1 MNLIRRRPISFSREL
16 DAFFD
21 NFLEANTK
29 DLSHTDTSSWRP
41 SVDLK
46 EEKDR
51 YVVFADIPGVKPED
65 INVSVENNLLTISG
79 ERIHEASKEVEGY
92 TRIEREH
99 GSFNR
104 QFKLPDI
111 ASSSDII
118 ANFNHGVLEI
128 SIPKQVQ
135 EKPQRIQVNV
145 NNSY

>member
-1 MNLIRRRPISFSREL
+1 MNMIRRRPISFSREL

-21 NFLEANTK
+21 NFLDANAK

-46 EEKDR
+46 EEQDR

-79 ERIHEASKEVEGY
+79 ERIHEATTEVEGY

-111 ASSSDII
+111 ASSNDII
-118 ANFNHGVLEI
+118 ANFNHGVLEV
-128 SIPKQVQ
+128 SIPKQIQ
-135 EKPQRIQVNV
+135 EKPQRIQINV
-145 NNSY
+145 TNSN